1 VTTAGPLA
9 AIVAALDG
17 AAIPNMLV
25 GSFASSAH
33 GAVRS
38 TQDIDLVIDP
48 TPEALAAFVAGLD
61 PGKTYVSP
69 STAAALARRDQF
81 NLVDLASGWK
91 VDLII
96 RKDRPFSRS
105 EFARRREAVVAG
117 VRVWIATAEDTV
129 LAKLEWAAMGGSE
142 RQLADAAAV
151 LDARAGELDDDY
163 LDRWAA
169 RLGVGDQL
177 AAARRAAS
185 TD

>member
-1 VTTAGPLA
+1 
-9 AIVAALDG
+9 
-17 AAIPNMLV
+17 M
-25 GSFASSAH
+25 
-33 GAVRS
+33 
-38 TQDIDLVIDP
+38 
-48 TPEALAAFVAGLD
+48 
-61 PGKTYVSP
+61 
-69 STAAALARRDQF
+69 
-81 NLVDLASGWK
+81 
-91 VDLII
+91 
-96 RKDRPFSRS
+96 
-105 EFARRREAVVAG
+105 AG

-129 LAKLEWAAMGGSE
+129 LAKLEWAAVGGSE